1 MLQTAT
7 PITDLPGA
15 MIILKEMQSDGVD
28 LFGGYRPLARRA
40 MAESIEAQMHLAVDQ
55 YLDGLDDDAIVDRRN
70 GTYQRHLLTALGD
83 IELTVPRT
91 RRYCPTEVL
100 RAYARREAEI
110 DRLIAAGFVLG
121 LSTRKIGEVLLPLL
135 GRPVR
140 PATVS
145 RVAKSLD
152 DAVLAFH
159 ARPLGGRY
167 RALILDGVVLS
178 RKTGAGALKRPV
190 WVALGLRHD
199 NRREIIDLSTG
210 KLGKR
215 A

>member
-7 PITDLPGA
+7 PITDLPDA

-40 MAESIEAQMHLAVDQ
+40 MAEIIEAQMHLAVDQ

-121 LSTRKIGEVLLPLL
+121 FSTRKIGEVLAASGPPGSPGYGQPGGQIFRRCGAGVPCTSTWRALPCAHI
-135 GRPVR
+135 GRR
-140 PATVS
+140 GF
-145 RVAKSLD
+145 VAQNRRRSLET
-152 DAVLAFH
+152 
-159 ARPLGGRY
+159 PCLGGPWP
-167 RALILDGVVLS
+167 AS
-178 RKTGAGALKRPV
+178 
-190 WVALGLRHD
+190 
-199 NRREIIDLSTG
+199 
-210 KLGKR
+210 
-215 A
+215 